1 MRKKSNQNALVHG
14 VYSSD
19 IVLPWERAE
28 DFNELLEGIRLDFKP
43 NGTSEDDIVFEIAV
57 LHWKKRRINRALQLA
72 FLQSSVAAE
81 IEKSGK
87 RSVRG
92 IRHFFKTQRLEEGR
106 EEGQFAAAVVSLS
119 EAMTSLAK
127 LTNSKKPLRRKLGA
141 NLRSVISEIE
151 GLRPHIEAGAKPE
164 AGAKTQAEEKF
175 SDSAHSLDTIAQAN
189 EMEERLDALIEKKIK
204 RLIIIREFQRQYGQ
218 DSSVKL
224 IEHRPSTAKDVSS
237 KPSVAKPSVAKVGR
251 SAQTEKSKGGND
263 NWNDDNNADNDN
275 NEVEYDW
282 DHEYVEA
289 QAEKKA
295 RKERRARK
303 G

>member
-1 MRKKSNQNALVHG
+1 MSKKFNQNALVHG

-28 DFNELLEGIRLDFKP
+28 DFNELLQGIRSDFKP
-43 NGTSEDDIVFEIAV
+43 NGTTEDDIVFEIAD

-87 RSVRG
+87 RSVSG
-92 IRHFFKTQRLEEGR
+92 IRRFFKKQRINEGR
-106 EEGQFAAAVVSLS
+106 EQRQFAAAVVSLS
-119 EAMTSLAK
+119 EATTSLADCA
-127 LTNSKKPLRRKLGA
+127 NSKKKLSKGKLAA

-151 GLRPHIEAGAKPE
+151 GLRPHIEAAAKP
-164 AGAKTQAEEKF
+164 QAEEKVA
-175 SDSAHSLDTIAQAN
+175 DSGYGFDTIAHGC

-218 DSSVKL
+218 DSNVKL
-224 IEHRPSTAKDVSS
+224 IEHRASTAKDLSS
-237 KPSVAKPSVAKVGR
+237 KPSVAKPTVAKVGR

>member
-1 MRKKSNQNALVHG
+1 MRKKSNKNALVHG

-28 DFNELLEGIRLDFKP
+28 DFNELLKGIRLDFKP
-43 NGTSEDDIVFEIAV
+43 NGTTEDDIVFEISV

-72 FLQSSVAAE
+72 FLQSSIAAE

-87 RSVRG
+87 RSVPG

-151 GLRPHIEAGAKPE
+151 VLRPHIEAGAKPE

-218 DSSVKL
+218 DLSVKL
-224 IEHRPSTAKDVSS
+224 IEHCPSTAKDVSP
-237 KPSVAKPSVAKVGR
+237 KPAVAKVDR
-251 SAQTEKSKGGND
+251 IARTKKSKGAND
-263 NWNDDNNADNDN
+263 NWNDDNNDDN

-282 DHEYVEA
+282 VHEYDEA

-295 RKERRARK
+295 RQERRARK